1 MARIER
7 EIEMKLKYLISIV
20 NVGGIDGYQ
29 VWKGSAYC
37 KQTLASGF
45 KTKGEAWGWAI
56 DNGYC
61 EEEGEVE

>member
-1 MARIER
+1 
-7 EIEMKLKYLISIV
+7 MKLKYLISIV

-61 EEEGEVE
+61 EEETK